1 MLYNTPGLYNPP
13 INEEYSEMEATISH
27 ELMKHVIGYKGQHFI
42 RITNSSNVK
51 YIWYDSDRN
60 VIEIWGSSIYHS
72 LAKSLIKEQIDLI
85 QIEFKSS
92 FEKQSYMD
100 TNKDTFLTKTFKQ
113 EKDIEPENTNFVDYY
128 NNIPV
133 CDTWEDK
140 DDYFINDYDVGYDSY

>member
-1 MLYNTPGLYNPP
+1 MLYNTPGIYNPP
-13 INEEYSEMEATISH
+13 ISEEYTEMEATISY

-42 RITNSSNVK
+42 RITKMSNVK

-92 FEKQSYMD
+92 LEKQSYMD
-100 TNKDTFLTKTFKQ
+100 TNKHTFHTKTLK
-113 EKDIEPENTNFVDYY
+113 EKDVEQENNNLIDYY
-128 NNIPV
+128 NNILL

-140 DDYFINDYDVGYDSY
+140 DDYFINDDDIGYDSY